1 MKKKIVAALLVL
13 TMVTQGAMPVFAQDE
28 SAGRVET
35 TVDAETIKILCKEY
49 LSEEKQIQGIEQRFS
64 IPQEDVAFVKGLG
77 SGTITLSFKTGS
89 TNLQVLAA
97 INGST
102 HTNHYMSL
110 YISGGNKIGFEFRK
124 NETVNDHK
132 NFTVNDVNLA
142 DNQWHTITLVTEKDS
157 YYKVYLD
164 QKLVQQWDVSETN
177 FVDKMEWEPTSVT
190 FGGANRISG
199 NSYPFTGSIKEV
211 KLYNGAVS
219 EDQIMADHGAVSVG
233 TPIFTYQRKM
243 FDGTEGKMIQLP
255 EQKEKISG
263 LTKGTFS
270 FAYRL
275 NEAAVGKTIYGLLSL
290 SNSNADREYG
300 ALYIKPKDNRIGYE
314 VQGKGDKYI
323 TVRNGNSVN
332 NAES

>member
-13 TMVTQGAMPVFAQDE
+13 TMVMQGAMPVFAQDE

-35 TVDAETIKILCKEY
+35 TVDTETTKILCKEY

-77 SGTITLSFKTGS
+77 SGTITLSFRTGS
-89 TNLQVLAA
+89 TNLQALAA

-164 QKLVQQWDVSETN
+164 QKLVQQWDVS
-177 FVDKMEWEPTSVT
+177 
-190 FGGANRISG
+190 
-199 NSYPFTGSIKEV
+199 
-211 KLYNGAVS
+211 
-219 EDQIMADHGAVSVG
+219 
-233 TPIFTYQRKM
+233 
-243 FDGTEGKMIQLP
+243 
-255 EQKEKISG
+255 
-263 LTKGTFS
+263 
-270 FAYRL
+270 
-275 NEAAVGKTIYGLLSL
+275 
-290 SNSNADREYG
+290 
-300 ALYIKPKDNRIGYE
+300 
-314 VQGKGDKYI
+314 
-323 TVRNGNSVN
+323 
-332 NAES
+332 